1 MDKELRNVH
10 EEYLLRL
17 GTNKLQVEAVKKVLG
32 VESQLSNDDFSNS
45 LIYPSKRLSGLETK
59 LDDHHYHHMIK
70 QTLNPNYTQS
80 TLSGTWFRVS
90 NFSGQFLRIAG
101 KGKKDA
107 NHEVLINKIIDD
119 LCPLNAPS
127 KDYINVT
134 ILLPNLEIE
143 ENKYYQHHELE
154 GYNAKWDWYKL
165 RHSQVKDQI
174 ENDPTWSLKLFLA
187 FSFMGLADS
196 SIDKKNGSKL
206 LYNMLN
212 TSNSLQDFNIYDSTL
227 YDDWLQSGEKDPM
240 PAEVDNIFTQTLENS
255 AYLTVSDKILKALD
269 EPELARQHP
278 IPTVTLHCD
287 QSSKF
292 ASTSALKDRGSKDPS
307 HFINSARNIRL
318 GLNYLFCMTSGTAIT
333 LQIPIES
340 ISTKMKHWQLNTPL
354 IIAPIEWIK
363 LIEGTKKK
371 KTGNK
376 REKYD
381 ANKIPANK
389 DGSPF
394 QFKDLQN
401 MTDAQ
406 KHKLMSEMLEK
417 SIDVNDDADLSGQ
430 LYRGM
435 PHINLDEEW

>member
-1 MDKELRNVH
+1 MDKDLRMVY

-17 GTNKLQVEAVKKVLG
+17 GINKLQIEAVKKVLG
-32 VESQLSNDDFSNS
+32 VESQLSIDDFLNA
-45 LIYPSKRLSGLETK
+45 LKYPSKRLSNLETK
-59 LDDHHYHHMIK
+59 LDDHHYHYMMR
-70 QTLNPNYTQS
+70 QELNPNYTQN

-90 NFSGQFLRIAG
+90 NFSEQFLRIAG
-101 KGKKDA
+101 KDKKDA
-107 NHEVLINKIIDD
+107 NHETLINKIIDD
-119 LCPLNAPS
+119 LCPPDAPS

-134 ILLPNLEIE
+134 ILLPKLKIE
-143 ENKYYQHHELE
+143 EDKGTQHHKLE

-165 RHSQVKDQI
+165 RRSQVKNQL
-174 ENDPTWSLKLFLA
+174 ENDPAWSLKLFLA

-227 YDDWLQSGEKDPM
+227 YDDWLQSGEKDPI
-240 PAEVDNIFTQTLENS
+240 PAEVDNIFTQTLDNS
-255 AYLTVSDKILKALD
+255 AYLTVSAKILSALD
-269 EPELARQHP
+269 EPELAQQHP
-278 IPTVTLHCD
+278 IPAVTLNCI

-292 ASTSALKDRGSKDPS
+292 ASTSALKDRGNKDPS
-307 HFINSARNIRL
+307 HFINSAKNIRL

-333 LQIPIES
+333 LQIPIEPVG
-340 ISTKMKHWQLNTPL
+340 IKMKHWQLNTPL

-371 KTGNK
+371 KTGDK

-381 ANKIPANK
+381 ASQSPTNE
-389 DGSPF
+389 DGSPL
-394 QFKDLQN
+394 QFKNLQD
-401 MTDAQ
+401 MADAQ
-406 KHKLMSEMLEK
+406 KHKLMSKEFEK
-417 SIDVNDDADLSGQ
+417 SIDVNDDADLSSQ

-435 PHINLDEEW
+435 PHINLDVQW